1 MKAQVDYL
9 DISELVNASTSS
21 NNLKTTVDYLDID
34 TLKTVSIDL
43 KKLIDAGIERLLK
56 TQNLSN

>member
-43 KKLIDAGIERLLK
+43 KKLIDVGIERLLK